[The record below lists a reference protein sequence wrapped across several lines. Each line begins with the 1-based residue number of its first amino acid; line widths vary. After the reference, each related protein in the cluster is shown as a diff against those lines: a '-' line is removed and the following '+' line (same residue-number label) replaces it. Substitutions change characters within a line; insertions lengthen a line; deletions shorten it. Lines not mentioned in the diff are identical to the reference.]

1 MFGQKLERPLAA
13 DAAERD
19 DERDAGAGHIDAQPV
34 AKLLLEFGPCVGG
47 DHREEDGLFRP
58 LKAEGGKGLLHGGAG
73 AYGA

>member
-34 AKLLLEFGPCVGG
+34 PAAALAFADLPDDAIIEL
-47 DHREEDGLFRP
+47 
-58 LKAEGGKGLLHGGAG
+58 
-73 AYGA
+73 